1 MKLFWRKQPAPKP
14 APLPE
19 PTVDEAAERDA
30 VRAEFAEFVVLFG
43 PAMACTYAK
52 EGLSMLDAAR
62 AEVVRL
68 QGIVEL
74 RDVQLAERN
83 SELGP
88 LL

>member
-1 MKLFWRKQPAPKP
+1 MKLFWRKPSAPKP
-14 APLPE
+14 APV
-19 PTVDEAAERDA
+19 VDDAAKRDA

-43 PAMACTYAK
+43 PEMACTYAG
-52 EGLSMLDAAR
+52 ERLSMLDAAR

-68 QGIVEL
+68 RGVVEL
-74 RDVQLAERN
+74 RDAQLAERN

>member
-1 MKLFWRKQPAPKP
+1 MKLFWRKRPAPDP
-14 APLPE
+14 API
-19 PTVDEAAERDA
+19 VDDAAELDA

-43 PAMACTYAK
+43 PEMACTYAG
-52 EGLSMLDAAR
+52 ERLSMLDAAR

-68 QGIVEL
+68 QSIVEL